1 MSKKMF
7 IKSPKSKPIFP
18 SGLRPTALACTHSD
32 ISDTLSEGL
41 MKLEQT
47 VDTLTSEMTDLKEEL
62 AEARNG
68 LKQVLD
74 TLGRLNGNGHPS
86 ASTPPLS
93 EAKGPPQPLEDWFR
107 TVSKGNGAPQSGNV
121 TPSAGGLSVSREQLA
136 EVLAEAQSNAA
147 QGVAA
152 NGGGPA
158 LSLDQ
163 LDRSLKRARTVET
176 RSPTPGAAENVNL
189 SLADLAR
196 LLRQT
201 QAGASFP
208 KAPSAHRVSSPPQA
222 DAGVRANSPQSHT
235 QPSAI
240 TGRQT
245 DSLPLLSP
253 APPTYSPTGPKIDVN
268 LMANLVRWVGS
279 ARRKL
284 GLNTLQETLEIYA
297 MSNNLPGA
305 IQAAIYQAAKLD
317 LDADAEPQ
325 HPPTY
330 DEVADALLQ
339 LHGIVYGSGAAPA
352 CPDVEFDITKNPLT
366 LLVRERDETTDAAET
381 DTGEVATPDIAA
393 AILDIQSEPQD
404 EAPKIDRDSDVD
416 TVVHETVAEIVA
428 AYGADPTPTAEKIE
442 DESKPGPADREL
454 VLVEATAPE
463 PNGTGSK
470 TDGDGSA
477 EMTVAAGSRKSYA
490 SDLTDGEWRRVESLV
505 PRPKSGGRPSKY
517 ARREV
522 LNGILYQIRTGCSW
536 RSLPQDLPPWK
547 IVHHYFRTWRDEGIW
562 DPIAQ
567 SLGAL
572 SRLEPSPA
580 EPAHAGPSTPQPAA
594 DYNGD
599 QQTANTEI
607 AEIVNRLQSV
617 IAGTRN

>member
-1 MSKKMF
+1 
-7 IKSPKSKPIFP
+7 
-18 SGLRPTALACTHSD
+18 
-32 ISDTLSEGL
+32 

-136 EVLAEAQSNAA
+136 AVLAEAQSNAA

-245 DSLPLLSP
+245 ACLCS
-253 APPTYSPTGPKIDVN
+253 
-268 LMANLVRWVGS
+268 RQ
-279 ARRKL
+279 RRPH
-284 GLNTLQETLEIYA
+284 IR
-297 MSNNLPGA
+297 P
-305 IQAAIYQAAKLD
+305 LD
-317 LDADAEPQ
+317 L
-325 HPPTY
+325 
-330 DEVADALLQ
+330 
-339 LHGIVYGSGAAPA
+339 
-352 CPDVEFDITKNPLT
+352 
-366 LLVRERDETTDAAET
+366 
-381 DTGEVATPDIAA
+381 
-393 AILDIQSEPQD
+393 
-404 EAPKIDRDSDVD
+404 
-416 TVVHETVAEIVA
+416 
-428 AYGADPTPTAEKIE
+428 
-442 DESKPGPADREL
+442 
-454 VLVEATAPE
+454 
-463 PNGTGSK
+463 
-470 TDGDGSA
+470 
-477 EMTVAAGSRKSYA
+477 
-490 SDLTDGEWRRVESLV
+490 
-505 PRPKSGGRPSKY
+505 
-517 ARREV
+517 
-522 LNGILYQIRTGCSW
+522 
-536 RSLPQDLPPWK
+536 RS
-547 IVHHYFRTWRDEGIW
+547 T
-562 DPIAQ
+562 
-567 SLGAL
+567 
-572 SRLEPSPA
+572 
-580 EPAHAGPSTPQPAA
+580 
-594 DYNGD
+594 
-599 QQTANTEI
+599 
-607 AEIVNRLQSV
+607 
-617 IAGTRN
+617 